1 MADIPVAEMEAHIEK
16 TIASLDRVGSD
27 HSIRIGIV
35 AQKGYDQAKEH
46 RNFLYDDD
54 DADKDAANREYQRDL
69 AMLSV
74 WLGIIKMGW
83 I

>member
-1 MADIPVAEMEAHIEK
+1 MADIPVEELEAHIEK
-16 TIASLDRVGSD
+16 TIAGLDRIGSD
-27 HSIRIGIV
+27 RSIRIGIV
-35 AQKGYDQAKEH
+35 AQKAYDQAKEH
-46 RNFLYDDD
+46 RDFVNSEPMP
-54 DADKDAANREYQRDL
+54 ADGDREYQRDL